1 MAEKFTVAPRR
12 RKSGGVAYA
21 AGRVR
26 PDSQRKGVASVE
38 TAVVILRILEFAA
51 SPLSLGHI
59 ARVAGFQASKT
70 HHHLVSLVRTELA
83 QQDAATGL
91 YSLGPYARRLGK
103 AARHKAQFAPVV
115 SEAMQ
120 AFSQRTRQAT
130 MFTQWSRQGPVVTH
144 WADGRRALSVNARI
158 GAVMPLWD
166 SPTGEVFLAWLPDK
180 TLARALRE
188 GLPQGV
194 TQRQVENLISRV
206 RRDGSAYSG
215 GRRNALIAAV
225 AAPVFDAGGAL
236 LGALTALGFKGDF
249 DDAPD
254 SSLSEALRQAAT
266 DVSAALGLRATKDD
280 A

>member
-1 MAEKFTVAPRR
+1 APRR
-12 RKSGGVAYA
+12 RKIDSVAYA
-21 AGRVR
+21 AGRLR
-26 PDSQRKGVASVE
+26 PDAQRKGVASVE

-103 AARHKAQFAPVV
+103 AARHKAQAAPVV

-158 GAVMPLWD
+158 GALMPLWD
-166 SPTGEVFLAWLPDK
+166 SPTGDVFLAWLPDK
-180 TLARALRE
+180 ALARVLRDGLPSGVTGRQIEALRA
-188 GLPQGV
+188 
-194 TQRQVENLISRV
+194 RV
-206 RRDGSAYSG
+206 RRDASSYAG
-215 GRRNALIAAV
+215 GRRNASIAAV
-225 AAPVFDAGGAL
+225 AAPVFEADGTL
-236 LGALTALGFKGDF
+236 VGALTALGFEGDF
-249 DDAPD
+249 DDSPN
-254 SSLSEALRQAAT
+254 SSLSVDLRRAAAA
-266 DVSAALGLRATKDD
+266 VSAALGFGAARD
-280 A
+280 AG

>member
-1 MAEKFTVAPRR
+1 MSEKFTVAPRR
-12 RKSGGVAYA
+12 KTSDGVAYA

-26 PDSQRKGVASVE
+26 PDAQRKGVASVE

-59 ARVAGFQASKT
+59 ARVAGFQSSRT

-103 AARHKAQFAPVV
+103 AARHKAHFAPVV

-120 AFSQRTRQAT
+120 VFSQRTRQAT
-130 MFTQWSRQGPVVTH
+130 MFTQWSRHGPVVTH
-144 WADGRRALSVNARI
+144 WSDGRRALSVNARI
-158 GAVMPLWD
+158 GAIMPLWD

-180 TLARALRE
+180 TLARAPRD
-188 GLPQGV
+188 GLPQDV
-194 TQRQVENLISRV
+194 TGRQIEALVSRV

-249 DDAPD
+249 DDSPG
-254 SSLSEALRQAAT
+254 SSLSAELRQAAAEL
-266 DVSAALGLRATKDD
+266 SAALGFVAR
-280 A
+280 